1 LEEKGGTVLK
11 EHPKGLFV
19 AFFANMGERFGFYTM
34 LAIFVYYIQA
44 KFGYT
49 ATQAGA
55 VYGTFLFGIYFFP
68 LLGGWL
74 ADRVI
79 GYGKTITLGT
89 VLMFLGY
96 SLMALPGFGQAFL
109 FIALGIIC
117 LGTGFFKGNLQA
129 LVGNLYDDPKYEKN
143 RDFAFN
149 IFYMGIN
156 VGAFFAPHAA
166 TGISNLIM
174 EKSALTYNARI
185 PALAHQFL
193 DGALKDTS
201 ELLSL
206 AKAQLGSSF
215 TDLTSFSQTYI
226 ETLSKS
232 YNAAF
237 AITALSIVASFL
249 IFVGFKK
256 YYKHADLT
264 EKQKEASEEYRDKMI
279 HLTKKQT
286 RDRLFA
292 LFFVFFV
299 VIFFWMSFHQNGFT
313 LSMFARD
320 YTVSEVSNITYTFFN
335 LKSFLPFLAAII
347 GLVLLVRKKN
357 KISTKVIGLVLL
369 IGGGFV
375 TYAVVKGFNP
385 TMSISPQLF
394 QHFNPIFIVFLTPV
408 VIGFFTFLQKR
419 GKEPSTPKKIGIG
432 MILTAFSF
440 GIMMIASRALPSPAD
455 LQGSVSPMLIS
466 PYWLIA
472 TYFSVTI
479 AELCLSPMGISFVS
493 KVSPPRYKGTMQGG
507 WLAATAIGNA
517 LAGFIG
523 YFWDR
528 WEIWQ
533 FFLLLIAV
541 CFISAALIF
550 SVMKKLERASE
561 S

>member
-1 LEEKGGTVLK
+1 
-11 EHPKGLFV
+11 
-19 AFFANMGERFGFYTM
+19 
-34 LAIFVYYIQA
+34 
-44 KFGYT
+44 
-49 ATQAGA
+49 
-55 VYGTFLFGIYFFP
+55 
-68 LLGGWL
+68 
-74 ADRVI
+74 
-79 GYGKTITLGT
+79 
-89 VLMFLGY
+89 
-96 SLMALPGFGQAFL
+96 MALPGFGQVVL

-117 LGTGFFKGNLQA
+117 VGTGLFKGNLQA
-129 LVGNLYDDPKYEKN
+129 LVGNLYDDPKYERN

-166 TGISNLIM
+166 TGISNWILGR
-174 EKSALTYNARI
+174 SGLTYNARI

-193 DGALKDTS
+193 DGALKDTA

-206 AKAQLGSSF
+206 AKAQLGSNF
-215 TDLTSFSQTYI
+215 TDLTSFSEMYI

-249 IFVGFKK
+249 IFTGFKK

-264 EKQKEASEEYRDKMI
+264 EKHKDKI
-279 HLTKKQT
+279 IRLTKNQT
-286 RDRLFA
+286 RNRLFA

-313 LSMFARD
+313 LSIFARD
-320 YTVSEVSNITYTFFN
+320 YTVSEVSRATYTFFN

-347 GLVLLVRKKN
+347 GLVLLIRKGT
-357 KISTKVIGLVLL
+357 KILTKSIGFVLL
-369 IGGGFV
+369 IGGCFV
-375 TYAVVKGFNP
+375 TYSVVAGFNEIMP
-385 TMSISPQLF
+385 ISPQLF
-394 QHFNPIFIVFLTPV
+394 LHFNPIFIVFLTPV
-408 VIGFFTFLQKR
+408 VIGFFTFLQRR

-432 MILTAFSF
+432 MIITAFSF
-440 GIMMIASRALPSPAD
+440 GIMMIASRGLPSPAE
-455 LQGSVSPMLIS
+455 LQGSVSNILIS
-466 PYWLIA
+466 PYWLIT

-493 KVSPPRYKGTMQGG
+493 KVSPPKYKGTMQGG
-507 WLAATAIGNA
+507 WLAATAVGNA

-533 FFLLLIAV
+533 FFLLLIV
-541 CFISAALIF
+541 MCFISAVLIF

>member
-1 LEEKGGTVLK
+1 
-11 EHPKGLFV
+11 
-19 AFFANMGERFGFYTM
+19 
-34 LAIFVYYIQA
+34 
-44 KFGYT
+44 
-49 ATQAGA
+49 
-55 VYGTFLFGIYFFP
+55 
-68 LLGGWL
+68 
-74 ADRVI
+74 
-79 GYGKTITLGT
+79 
-89 VLMFLGY
+89 
-96 SLMALPGFGQAFL
+96 
-109 FIALGIIC
+109 
-117 LGTGFFKGNLQA
+117 
-129 LVGNLYDDPKYEKN
+129 
-143 RDFAFN
+143 
-149 IFYMGIN
+149 MGIN

-166 TGISNLIM
+166 TGISNWILA
-174 EKSALTYNARI
+174 KSGLTYNARI

-215 TDLTSFSQTYI
+215 TDLTSFSQMYI
-226 ETLSKS
+226 KTLSKS

-249 IFVGFKK
+249 IFIGFKK

-264 EKQKEASEEYRDKMI
+264 EKQKEASEEHKDKMVS
-279 HLTKKQT
+279 LTKEQT
-286 RDRLFA
+286 KDRLFA

-320 YTVSEVSNITYTFFN
+320 YTVSEVSRVTYTFFN
-335 LKSFLPFLAAII
+335 LKSFLPFLAAIV
-347 GLVLLVRKKN
+347 GLALLLRRKTKT
-357 KISTKVIGLVLL
+357 SGKVIGLVLL
-369 IGGGFV
+369 IGGALV
-375 TYAVVKGFNP
+375 TYAVVNGFNP

-408 VIGFFTFLQKR
+408 VIGFFRFLQNK
-419 GKEPSTPKKIGIG
+419 GKEPSTPKKIGFG
-432 MILTAFSF
+432 MIITAFSF
-440 GIMMIASRALPSPAD
+440 GIMMIASRGLPSPSE
-455 LQGSVSPMLIS
+455 LQGSVSSMLIS

-493 KVSPPRYKGTMQGG
+493 KVSPPKYKGTMQGG
-507 WLAATAIGNA
+507 WLAATAVGNA

-528 WEIWQ
+528 WEVWQ
-533 FFLLLIAV
+533 FFLLLIV
-541 CFISAALIF
+541 MCFISAVLMF

>member
-1 LEEKGGTVLK
+1 MLK

-44 KFGYT
+44 KFGFT

-68 LLGGWL
+68 LIGGWL

-79 GYGKTITLGT
+79 GYGKTIVLGT
-89 VLMFLGY
+89 ILMFLGY
-96 SLMALPGFGQAFL
+96 VLMALPGFGQVVL

-117 LGTGFFKGNLQA
+117 VGTGFFKGNLQA
-129 LVGNLYDDPKYEKN
+129 LVGNLYDDPRYEKN

-166 TGISNLIM
+166 TGISNWILA
-174 EKSALTYNARI
+174 KSGLTYNARI

-193 DGALKDTS
+193 RGTLKDTS

-215 TDLTSFSQTYI
+215 TDLTSFSQMYI
-226 ETLSKS
+226 NTLSKS

-249 IFVGFKK
+249 IFVGFRK

-264 EKQKEASEEYRDKMI
+264 EKQKETLEEHKDKMVI
-279 HLTKKQT
+279 LTKEQT
-286 RDRLFA
+286 KDRLFA

-299 VIFFWMSFHQNGFT
+299 VIFFWMSFHQNGFA

-320 YTVSEVSNITYTFFN
+320 YTVSQVSRITYTFFN
-335 LKSFLPFLAAII
+335 LKSFLPFLAAIV
-347 GLVLLVRKKN
+347 GLALLLRRK
-357 KISTKVIGLVLL
+357 TKASGRIIALVLL
-369 IGGGFV
+369 IGGALL
-375 TYAVVKGFNP
+375 TYIVVSGFNP
-385 TMSISPQLF
+385 IMSISPQLF

-408 VIGFFTFLQKR
+408 IIGFFSFLQKR

-432 MILTAFSF
+432 MIITALSF
-440 GIMMIASRALPSPAD
+440 GIMMFASRRLASPAE

-493 KVSPPRYKGTMQGG
+493 KVSPPKYKGTMQGG

-528 WEIWQ
+528 WEVWQ
-533 FFLLLIAV
+533 FFLLLIVMCFLSAV
-541 CFISAALIF
+541 LMF
-550 SVMKKLERASE
+550 SVMKKLERAAVS
-561 S
+561 

>member
-1 LEEKGGTVLK
+1 VLK
-11 EHPKGLFV
+11 NHPKGLIV
-19 AFFANMGERFGFYTM
+19 AFFTNMGERFGYYTM

-55 VYGTFLFGIYFFP
+55 VYGTFLFGIYFLP

-74 ADRVI
+74 ADRAL

-89 VLMFLGY
+89 LLMILGY
-96 SLMALPGFGQAFL
+96 GIMALPGFGQVIL

-156 VGAFFAPHAA
+156 IGAFFAPHAA
-166 TGISNLIM
+166 TGISNWILH
-174 EKSALTYNARI
+174 KSDLTYNARI

-193 DGALKDTS
+193 DGALTDTS

-206 AKAQLGSSF
+206 AKAQMGSAF
-215 TDLTSFSQTYI
+215 TDLTSFSQLYI
-226 ETLSKS
+226 DTLSKS

-249 IFVGFKK
+249 IFVLFKK

-264 EKQKEASEEYRDKMI
+264 EKQKEASEEHRDKMI

-320 YTVSEVSNITYTFFN
+320 YTVSEVSRVTYTFFN
-335 LKSFLPFLAAII
+335 LGSFLPFLAAI
-347 GLVLLVRKKN
+347 V
-357 KISTKVIGLVLL
+357 GLVLL
-369 IGGGFV
+369 IRKKSKTSTKVAGLALLVVGGLITYFVVTGF
-375 TYAVVKGFNP
+375 KP
-385 TMSISPQLF
+385 SMSISPQLF
-394 QHFNPIFIVFLTPV
+394 QHFNPIFIVFLTPAI
-408 VIGFFTFLQKR
+408 IGFFGFLQKR

-432 MILTAFSF
+432 MIITAFSF
-440 GIMMIASRALPSPAD
+440 GIMMIASRNLPAPAE

-493 KVSPPRYKGTMQGG
+493 KVSPPKYKGTMQGG

-533 FFLLLIAV
+533 FFLLLIVV

-550 SVMKKLERASE
+550 SVIKKLERASE

>member
-1 LEEKGGTVLK
+1 MLK

>member
-1 LEEKGGTVLK
+1 MIK

-19 AFFANMGERFGFYTM
+19 AFFTNMGERFGFYTM
-34 LAIFVYYIQA
+34 LAIFILYIQA

-55 VYGTFLFGIYFFP
+55 VYGAFLFGIYFFP
-68 LLGGWL
+68 LIGGVV
-74 ADRVI
+74 ADRWL
-79 GYGKTITLGT
+79 GYGKTVTLGT
-89 VLMFLGY
+89 IVMFLGY
-96 SLMALPGFGQAFL
+96 GLMALPGLGKGIL
-109 FIALGIIC
+109 FISLAVISI
-117 LGTGFFKGNLQA
+117 GTGFFKGNLQA
-129 LVGNLYDDPKYEKN
+129 LVGNLYDDPRYEKK

-166 TGISNLIM
+166 TGISNLIL
-174 EKSALTYNARI
+174 KSSGLTYNARI

-193 DGALKDTS
+193 DGTLSDTA

-215 TDLTSFSQTYI
+215 TNLTEFSKTYI

-232 YNAAF
+232 YNAGF
-237 AITALSIVASFL
+237 AITAGSIILSFL
-249 IFVGFKK
+249 VFILFKK

-264 EKQKEASEEYRDKMI
+264 EKQKEKSIEHKDKMI
-279 HLTKKQT
+279 KLTPEQI
-286 RDRLFA
+286 RGRLFA

-299 VIFFWMSFHQNGFT
+299 AIFFWMSFHQNGFT
-313 LSMFARD
+313 LTIFARD
-320 YTVSEVSNITYTFFN
+320 YTVSKVSDVTFTFFN
-335 LKSFLPFLAAII
+335 LKSFLPFLAAVAGLALLIRKASKKLARLI
-347 GLVLLVRKKN
+347 GLGLLV
-357 KISTKVIGLVLL
+357 
-369 IGGGFV
+369 GGGLLTYVVV
-375 TYAVVKGFNP
+375 TGYND
-385 TMSISPQLF
+385 TMPITPQLF
-394 QHFNPIFIVFLTPV
+394 AHFNPIFIVFLTPV
-408 VIGFFTFLQKR
+408 IIGFFTFLQKR

-432 MILTAFSF
+432 MIITGLSF
-440 GIMMIASRALPSPAD
+440 AIMMLASKNLPSPAT
-455 LQGSVSPMLIS
+455 LGGNVSDVLIS

-493 KVSPPRYKGTMQGG
+493 KVSPPQYKGTMQGG

-528 WEIWQ
+528 WELWQ
-533 FFLLLIAV
+533 FFLLLIV
-541 CFISAALIF
+541 MCFLSAGLIF
-550 SVMKKLERASE
+550 SVMKRLEKASK

>member
-1 LEEKGGTVLK
+1 MLK
-11 EHPKGLFV
+11 EHPKGLYV
-19 AFFANMGERFGFYTM
+19 AFFTNMGERFGFYTM
-34 LAIFVYYIQA
+34 LAIFIYYIQA

-89 VLMFLGY
+89 IFMILGY
-96 SLMALPGFGQAFL
+96 GLMALPGFGQAVL

-117 LGTGFFKGNLQA
+117 VGTGFFKGNLQA
-129 LVGNLYDDPKYEKN
+129 LVGNLYDDPKYEKS

-166 TGISNLIM
+166 TGISNLILH
-174 EKSALTYNARI
+174 KAGLTYNARI

-215 TDLTSFSQTYI
+215 TDLTSFSQMYI
-226 ETLSKS
+226 ETLSQS

-237 AITALSIVASFL
+237 AITALSIVVSLL

-264 EKQKEASEEYRDKMI
+264 EKQKEASVEHRDKMI
-279 HLTKKQT
+279 HLTKEQV

-320 YTVSEVSNITYTFFN
+320 YTVSKVSRSTFTFFN
-335 LKSFLPFLAAII
+335 LKSFLPFLTAVV
-347 GLVLLVRKKN
+347 GLALLIRKGTKTL
-357 KISTKVIGLVLL
+357 TKVISLVLL
-369 IGGGFV
+369 IGGGFL
-375 TYAVVKGFNP
+375 TYAVVSGFNP
-385 TMSISPQLF
+385 IIPISPQLF

-408 VIGFFTFLQKR
+408 VIGFFSFLQKR

-440 GIMMIASRALPSPAD
+440 GIMLIASRNLPSPAE
-455 LQGSVSPMLIS
+455 LQGNVSPVLIS

-493 KVSPPRYKGTMQGG
+493 KVSPPKYKGTMQGG

-528 WEIWQ
+528 WEVWQ
-533 FFLLLIAV
+533 FFLLLIV
-541 CFISAALIF
+541 MCLLSATLIF

>member
-1 LEEKGGTVLK
+1 MLK

-44 KFGYT
+44 KFGFT

-68 LLGGWL
+68 LIGGWL

-79 GYGKTITLGT
+79 GYGKTIVLGT
-89 VLMFLGY
+89 ILMFLGY
-96 SLMALPGFGQAFL
+96 VLMALPGFGQVVL

-117 LGTGFFKGNLQA
+117 VGTGFFKGNLQA
-129 LVGNLYDDPKYEKN
+129 LVGNLYDDPRYEKN

-166 TGISNLIM
+166 TGISNWILA
-174 EKSALTYNARI
+174 KSGLTYNARI

-193 DGALKDTS
+193 RGTLKDTS

-215 TDLTSFSQTYI
+215 TDLTSFSQMYI
-226 ETLSKS
+226 NTLSKS

-249 IFVGFKK
+249 IFVGFRK

-264 EKQKEASEEYRDKMI
+264 EKQKETLEEHKDKMVI
-279 HLTKKQT
+279 LTKEQT
-286 RDRLFA
+286 KDRLFA

-299 VIFFWMSFHQNGFT
+299 VIFFWMSFHQNGFA

-320 YTVSEVSNITYTFFN
+320 YTVSQVSRITYTFFN
-335 LKSFLPFLAAII
+335 LKSFLPFLVAIV
-347 GLVLLVRKKN
+347 GLALLLRRK
-357 KISTKVIGLVLL
+357 TKASGRIIALVLL
-369 IGGGFV
+369 IGGALL
-375 TYAVVKGFNP
+375 TYIVVSGFNP
-385 TMSISPQLF
+385 IMSISPQLF

-408 VIGFFTFLQKR
+408 IIGFFSFLQKR

-432 MILTAFSF
+432 MIITALSF
-440 GIMMIASRALPSPAD
+440 GIMMFASRRLASPAE

-493 KVSPPRYKGTMQGG
+493 KVSPPKYKGTMQGG

-528 WEIWQ
+528 WEVWQ
-533 FFLLLIAV
+533 FFLLLIVMCFLSAV
-541 CFISAALIF
+541 LMF
-550 SVMKKLERASE
+550 SVMKKLERAAVS
-561 S
+561 

>member
-1 LEEKGGTVLK
+1 MLK

-96 SLMALPGFGQAFL
+96 GLMSLPGFGQAVL

-117 LGTGFFKGNLQA
+117 VGTGFFKGNLQA

-432 MILTAFSF
+432 MIITAFSF
-440 GIMMIASRALPSPAD
+440 GIMMIASRALPSPAE

-493 KVSPPRYKGTMQGG
+493 KVSPPKYKGTMQGG

>member
-1 LEEKGGTVLK
+1 MLK

-19 AFFANMGERFGFYTM
+19 AFFTNMGERFGFYTM

-49 ATQAGA
+49 ATQAGV

-68 LLGGWL
+68 LLGGLL
-74 ADRVI
+74 ADRII

-89 VLMFLGY
+89 ILMFLGY
-96 SLMALPGFGQAFL
+96 GLMALPGFGQVVL

-117 LGTGFFKGNLQA
+117 VGTGFFKGNLQA

-166 TGISNLIM
+166 TGISNWVLG
-174 EKSALTYNARI
+174 KSGLTYNARI

-193 DGALKDTS
+193 DGALKDTT

-206 AKAQLGSSF
+206 AKAQLGSNF
-215 TDLTSFSQTYI
+215 ADLTSFSEMYI

-237 AITALSIVASFL
+237 AITALSIGASFL
-249 IFVGFKK
+249 IFTGFKK

-264 EKQKEASEEYRDKMI
+264 EKQKETSEEHKDKI
-279 HLTKKQT
+279 IRLTKNQT
-286 RDRLFA
+286 RNRLFA

-320 YTVSEVSNITYTFFN
+320 YTVSETSRATYTFFN

-347 GLVLLVRKKN
+347 GLVLLIRKGT
-357 KISTKVIGLVLL
+357 KILAKSIGFVLL

-375 TYAVVKGFNP
+375 TYSVVAGFNE
-385 TMSISPQLF
+385 TMPISPQLF
-394 QHFNPIFIVFLTPV
+394 LHFNPIFIVFLTPV
-408 VIGFFTFLQKR
+408 VIGFFSYLQRR

-432 MILTAFSF
+432 MIITAFSF
-440 GIMMIASRALPSPAD
+440 GIMMIASRGLPSPAE
-455 LQGSVSPMLIS
+455 LQGSVSNILIS
-466 PYWLIA
+466 PYWLIT

-493 KVSPPRYKGTMQGG
+493 KVSPPKYKGTMQGG
-507 WLAATAIGNA
+507 WLAATAVGNA

-533 FFLLLIAV
+533 FFLLLIV
-541 CFISAALIF
+541 MCCISAVLIF

>member
-1 LEEKGGTVLK
+1 MLK

-19 AFFANMGERFGFYTM
+19 AFFTNMGERFGFYTM
-34 LAIFVYYIQA
+34 LAIFVFYIQA

-68 LLGGWL
+68 LIGGWL
-74 ADRVI
+74 ADRVM

-89 VLMFLGY
+89 ILMILGY
-96 SLMALPGFGQAFL
+96 GLMALPGFGPALL
-109 FIALGIIC
+109 FVALGIIC
-117 LGTGFFKGNLQA
+117 VGTGFFKGNLQA
-129 LVGNLYDDPKYEKN
+129 LVGNLYDDPKYESK
-143 RDFAFN
+143 RDYAFN

-166 TGISNLIM
+166 TGISNWILG
-174 EKSALTYNARI
+174 KSGLTYNARI

-193 DGALKDTS
+193 DGALTDTS

-206 AKAQLGSSF
+206 AKAQLGNAF
-215 TDLTSFSQTYI
+215 TDLASFSRMYI

-237 AITALSIVASFL
+237 AITAVSIVVSLL
-249 IFVGFKK
+249 IFVSFRK

-264 EKQKEASEEYRDKMI
+264 EKQKEKSEKLKDKMI
-279 HLTKKQT
+279 VLTKQQI

-320 YTVSEVSNITYTFFN
+320 YTVSEVSRVTYTFFN
-335 LKSFLPFLAAII
+335 LGSFLPLLAAII
-347 GLVLLVRKKN
+347 GLALLVRKATKS
-357 KISTKVIGLVLL
+357 STKIIGLVLL
-369 IGGGFV
+369 AGGGLV
-375 TYAVVKGFNP
+375 TYLVVKGYDLS
-385 TMSISPQLF
+385 MAISPQLF

-408 VIGFFTFLQKR
+408 VIAFFSFLQKR
-419 GKEPSTPKKIGIG
+419 KKEPSTPKKIGIG
-432 MILTAFSF
+432 MIITAFSF
-440 GIMMIASRALPSPAD
+440 GIMLIASRGLPSPAE

-493 KVSPPRYKGTMQGG
+493 KVSPPKYKGTMQGG

-528 WEIWQ
+528 WEVWQ
-533 FFLLLIAV
+533 FFLLLIV
-541 CFISAALIF
+541 MCLLSATLIF
-550 SVMKKLERASE
+550 SVMKKLEKASK

>member
-1 LEEKGGTVLK
+1 MQEKGGTVLK

-96 SLMALPGFGQAFL
+96 GLMSLPGFGQAVL

-117 LGTGFFKGNLQA
+117 VGTGFFKGNLQA

-432 MILTAFSF
+432 MIITAFSF
-440 GIMMIASRALPSPAD
+440 GIMMIASRALPSPAE

-493 KVSPPRYKGTMQGG
+493 KVSPPKYKGTMQGG